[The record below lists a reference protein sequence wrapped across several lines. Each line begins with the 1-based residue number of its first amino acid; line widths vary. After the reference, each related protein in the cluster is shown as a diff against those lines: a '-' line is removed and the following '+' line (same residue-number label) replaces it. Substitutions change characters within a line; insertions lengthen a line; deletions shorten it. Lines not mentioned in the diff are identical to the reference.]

1 LPEDVWETQ
10 AAGSAI
16 RADGA
21 LGALVWV
28 MTILSLH
35 DDLIATTGAL
45 QGCYRCPA
53 SLPLL
58 TMIATK

>member
-45 QGCYRCPA
+45 QGC
-53 SLPLL
+53 
-58 TMIATK
+58 